1 MNLKQIKSN
10 HIRLKTFYTLA
21 ISIQHSGIVSHR
33 GITNVF
39 VWLVAGAD
47 LFGEKN
53 IGCWWLVCSESLS
66 GS

>member
-1 MNLKQIKSN
+1 MNLRQIKSN

-21 ISIQHSGIVSHR
+21 ISIQHSGIVY
-33 GITNVF
+33 VF

-53 IGCWWLVCSESLS
+53 IGCWWLVCSERKVLLS
-66 GS
+66 GG